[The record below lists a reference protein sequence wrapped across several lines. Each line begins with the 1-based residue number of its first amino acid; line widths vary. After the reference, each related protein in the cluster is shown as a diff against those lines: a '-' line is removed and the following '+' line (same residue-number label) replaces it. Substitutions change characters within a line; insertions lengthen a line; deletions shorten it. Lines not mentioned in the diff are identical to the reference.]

1 MHPDELGAGRVR
13 VAEAAKDFWQIR
25 RLTVRYL
32 HKSGRTVHLE
42 STASKVPS
50 GAGDG
55 TWELLAVSRDVTE
68 RLEGRVTPGRERGS
82 TEADP
87 GQPAGRLLPGRH
99 RGPAHFR
106 QSLAAR
112 MFGYAAVGEMMGAP
126 AAILCRPEERARLLE
141 EVRRS
146 DRVTDWVMRGREEGW
161 DDLLGVH
168 ERTDSSRP
176 RRHGGRHGGPRPG
189 HQRARPRGGADT
201 APLGRCRRGSDEH
214 HRRRFRAEDAVRER
228 ERGGR
233 PRRLSGRVAA
243 PAFDGHPR
251 GGSEAPG
258 LPAARGHPGCR
269 RGRRSRAATRAA
281 TAHPTRFSCTRRS
294 WSGRRIRRCWPSSR
308 T

>member
-1 MHPDELGAGRVR
+1 MLSALEASESRFRLLAENAADLITQMSVDGVCRYASPASLEILGYTPEELRGRSILELMHPDELGAGRVR

-106 QSLAAR
+106 QSLR
-112 MFGYAAVGEMMGAP
+112 GADVRLRRRGRDDGS
-126 AAILCRPEERARLLE
+126 ACSHSLCRP
-141 EVRRS
+141 RRES
-146 DRVTDWVMRGREEGW
+146 T
-161 DDLLGVH
+161 
-168 ERTDSSRP
+168 T
-176 RRHGGRHGGPRPG
+176 
-189 HQRARPRGGADT
+189 PRGGA
-201 APLGRCRRGSDEH
+201 PVGPRHRLGHARTGRGMGRSS
-214 HRRRFRAEDAVRER
+214 
-228 ERGGR
+228 GR
-233 PRRLSGRVAA
+233 P
-243 PAFDGHPR
+243 
-251 GGSEAPG
+251 
-258 LPAARGHPGCR
+258 
-269 RGRRSRAATRAA
+269 
-281 TAHPTRFSCTRRS
+281 
-294 WSGRRIRRCWPSSR
+294 
-308 T
+308 